1 MQYAGS
7 ERIVARSESMK
18 EIIAAAARLARFDST
33 VLITGESGTGKEL
46 IANLIHENSDR
57 RKGPFIKVNC
67 GAIPGNLLESELFGY
82 DHGAFTG
89 ARKGGKTGLFEI
101 ANGGTIFLDEIG
113 DLPINLQPKI
123 LRVLQNR
130 EIMRVGGH
138 KALPIDVRIITA
150 TNRDLEKMV
159 ESREFREDLYYR
171 LNVVPVHIPPLRERK
186 EDIVPLARHFTAI
199 INKKHKTNK
208 SLSPEILESLI
219 IYDWPGNVRELQN
232 IIENIMVTSSD
243 EVVTRKNL
251 PPQLIKSGP
260 DCQDISIAGIMPLQ
274 YAVENVE
281 KQILEKAYQ
290 KYNSTR
296 QMAKVLQVSAA
307 TIVRKAAKYG
317 ITRPAE

>member
-1 MQYAGS
+1 M
-7 ERIVARSESMK
+7 
-18 EIIAAAARLARFDST
+18 
-33 VLITGESGTGKEL
+33 
-46 IANLIHENSDR
+46 
-57 RKGPFIKVNC
+57 NC